1 MSQLDIF
8 LGPKLIPKYVTT
20 CPVYFHI
27 SMKRVSSLLV
37 VTLLTSFLYPRCHGY
52 HILVLGVFPFYSHL
66 MMLSVISNELVS
78 QGHNV
83 TFVTVKT
90 TRPHPNLNLI
100 INKDVMTGQMNP
112 EFLKNLGRAGSREL
126 TRMLWSL
133 AKNGT
138 DTLLATKELKSFI
151 DAPLDDPKR
160 PKFDAIISET
170 YFLHEA
176 LSAGFAQKFSC
187 PLINFQ
193 PLVSP
198 PNVAYMIGDPHN
210 PAYMPDYKM
219 TFTSN
224 MNFWQRLENTY
235 FSVYS
240 TLYQN
245 LIYLPAMDKIMR
257 THFATVGA
265 SNWPYIADILRERQT
280 LTLVDASFTM
290 TGSIAHAPNVAD
302 IGGLH
307 IVPGQPLPKDI
318 ADFVSSFAEHGII
331 YFSMGSYLNAEI
343 LEEWRVERLIRLF
356 ATLKQGVLWK
366 TTTSP
371 QLSARLPSNVKISK
385 WFPQNDILAH
395 PSCRLFITHGGI
407 HSAFESIYHGVP
419 MLIIPVFAD
428 QKQNGQ
434 RAHEVGYGEAINF
447 EKFEYEELSDK
458 LQAVLFQT
466 KYKSTVQHLSNVYKS
481 SPVHP
486 LQKAI
491 SGIEYVIRTGGA
503 AHLKTKATDL
513 PWYQLLL
520 LDVIGFCL
528 ILLGLILYVVYRTG
542 GILLNLVYGNQS
554 TVKVKQSVN
563 KKKQ

>member
-1 MSQLDIF
+1 
-8 LGPKLIPKYVTT
+8 
-20 CPVYFHI
+20 
-27 SMKRVSSLLV
+27 MKRATFLLV
-37 VTLLTSFLYPRCHGY
+37 CVLLTSLLFSRCHGY
-52 HILVLGVFPFYSHL
+52 NILVLGVFPFYSHL

-83 TFVTVKT
+83 TLVTVKA

-100 INKDVMTGQMNP
+100 LNKDVMAEEMTP
-112 EFLKNLGRAGSREL
+112 EFLGEVGRAGSRGL
-126 TRMLWSL
+126 IKMLWSL
-133 AKNGT
+133 GKNGT
-138 DTLLATKELKSFI
+138 DKILATEELKSFI
-151 DAPLDDPKR
+151 DAPLNDPNS

-176 LSAGFAQKFSC
+176 LAAGFAQKFSC

-193 PLVSP
+193 PLVTP
-198 PNVAYMIGDPHN
+198 FNVAYMIGDPNN

-235 FSVYS
+235 FAVYA

-245 LIYLPAMDKIMR
+245 FIYLPTMDKIMR
-257 THFATVGA
+257 SHFAPVGA
-265 SNWPYIADILRERQT
+265 KSWPYITDIMRQRQA
-280 LTLVDASFTM
+280 LTLVDASFIM
-290 TGSIAHAPNVAD
+290 TNSIPHAPNVVD

-307 IVPGQPLPKDI
+307 IKPGQPLPKDI
-318 ADFVSSFAEHGII
+318 SDFISSYTEHGVI
-331 YFSMGSYLNAEI
+331 YFAMGSHIDAEM
-343 LEEWRVERLIRLF
+343 LGDWRLDRLIRLF

-366 TTTSP
+366 VNSP
-371 QLSARLPSNVKISK
+371 GLESHLSRNVKISN

-395 PSCRLFITHGGI
+395 TSCRLFITHGGV
-407 HSAFESIYHGVP
+407 HSAFESMYHGVP
-419 MLIIPVFAD
+419 VLIIPVFAD

-447 EKFEYEELSDK
+447 ESFDYEELSEK
-458 LQAVLFQT
+458 LQAVLFDP
-466 KYKSTVQHLSNVYKS
+466 KYKSTVQRLSHIYKS

-486 LQKAI
+486 LEKTI
-491 SGIEYVIRTGGA
+491 SSIEYVIRTGGA

-528 ILLGLILYVVYRTG
+528 ILLGLILYIVYRIG
-542 GILLNLVYGNQS
+542 GIILNLVYDRNKS
-554 TVKVKQSVN
+554 TVKINVKQNVN